1 MAAAQ
6 GQGPTAGEYIVHH
19 LQHLQNQK
27 QTGVV
32 DFSVFNLDSMFYA
45 IVLGIAG
52 CYLLYRA
59 AAKATSG
66 VPGRFQAAVE
76 LLVEM
81 VDGQAKGIVHNANSR
96 KLVAPLALTVFVWIF
111 LMNAMDLLPVDLLP
125 AIWHVAGP
133 AMGAPD
139 YMRVVPTADL
149 SVTMGLSLSVLLI
162 CLFYNVKIKG
172 LGGWIH
178 ELFSAPFGDKWFLYP
193 INFAMQMIEFIA
205 KTVSHG
211 MRLFG
216 NMYAGELIFMLI
228 ALMGGAWSLS
238 ATGIGLAIGHVIAG
252 SVWAIFHILIITLQ
266 AFVFMMLTLVYVG
279 QAHDAH

>member
-32 DFSVFNLDSMFYA
+32 DFSVLNLDSMFYA
-45 IVLGIAG
+45 IVLGILG
-52 CYLLYRA
+52 SFLLYRA
-59 AAKATSG
+59 ASRATSG

-81 VDGQAKGIVHNANSR
+81 VDSQAKGIVHNANSR

-133 AMGAPD
+133 AIGAPD

-193 INFAMQMIEFIA
+193 INFAMQMIEFVA

-228 ALMGGAWSLS
+228 ALLGGAFTLS
-238 ATGIGLAIGHVIAG
+238 ATGFALAALHVVAG
-252 SVWAIFHILIITLQ
+252 SAWAIFHILIITLQ

-279 QAHDAH
+279 QAHDSH

>member
-45 IVLGIAG
+45 TVLGIVG

-81 VDGQAKGIVHNANSR
+81 VDSQAKGIVHNATSR

-111 LMNAMDLLPVDLLP
+111 LMNRSIFCPRSGMWP
-125 AIWHVAGP
+125 ARPWARLTTCAWFP
-133 AMGAPD
+133 P
-139 YMRVVPTADL
+139 
-149 SVTMGLSLSVLLI
+149 LI
-162 CLFYNVKIKG
+162 CRSPWG
-172 LGGWIH
+172 C
-178 ELFSAPFGDKWFLYP
+178 
-193 INFAMQMIEFIA
+193 
-205 KTVSHG
+205 
-211 MRLFG
+211 RCRCC
-216 NMYAGELIFMLI
+216 
-228 ALMGGAWSLS
+228 
-238 ATGIGLAIGHVIAG
+238 
-252 SVWAIFHILIITLQ
+252 
-266 AFVFMMLTLVYVG
+266 
-279 QAHDAH
+279 